1 MKNPAMQRLQIL
13 ACLLTLSL
21 FQASGALAS
30 SDTANKLRQVDW
42 QEWGIEPIHARV
54 TANGYMIEFRYKV
67 VDPEKATILSDRK
80 RFPYMLSM
88 KSRAKLSV
96 PYFPTVGFIKSNRK
110 FLHPGKNYTAMFSN
124 EGTHMLRGDQVRIQV
139 RDQVSQVLT
148 LQ

>member
-1 MKNPAMQRLQIL
+1 
-13 ACLLTLSL
+13 
-21 FQASGALAS
+21 
-30 SDTANKLRQVDW
+30 
-42 QEWGIEPIHARV
+42 
-54 TANGYMIEFRYKV
+54 MIEFRYKV

-124 EGTHMLRGDQVRIQV
+124 EGTHMLRGDHVRIQV
-139 RDQVSQVLT
+139 RDQVSRVLT

>member
-1 MKNPAMQRLQIL
+1 M
-13 ACLLTLSL
+13 
-21 FQASGALAS
+21 
-30 SDTANKLRQVDW
+30 DW

-54 TANGYMIEFRYKV
+54 TANGFMIEFRYKV